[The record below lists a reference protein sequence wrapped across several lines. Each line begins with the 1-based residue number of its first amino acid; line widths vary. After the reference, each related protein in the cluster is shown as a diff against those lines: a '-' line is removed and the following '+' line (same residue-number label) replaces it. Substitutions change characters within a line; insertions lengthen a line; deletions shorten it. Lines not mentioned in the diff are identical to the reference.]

1 MPWWAWL
8 AVTTA
13 VVVPARAVFN
23 RWMMAGFGVKASPA
37 MLQRADAFMKRMIEV
52 DQLITAGE
60 VGQAM
65 LVLDELTQRPELA
78 EMPAL
83 AAQIHLNR
91 ARVASTL
98 MRYDPALTSGTAAVA
113 FYRQAYQRFR
123 SASNASNLGEAL
135 QIVAQ
140 IRLRKGDTPGAIAAF
155 EEIQRVSRRGAFRQT
170 VVRTEIEL
178 SRLYVQID
186 EFDKAYA
193 HAGKGFELAHKWGM
207 ADHAVEAIDFQAIA
221 RGSAGDYEGC
231 KRLLDTAA
239 THLRADAPL
248 GIRAHNLSV
257 RAGIAAE
264 EGDLQSQVAV
274 GGALLGIVAAIKT
287 GRGWRQDQAE
297 TIQQFAELEQQ
308 TLDASYALAEQGDPQ
323 AAAVFLSTLGS
334 LRESE
339 IANVLRAGVMA
350 SDNGTESGLSTVTA
364 GLFRQLAEV
373 EDPDTPV
380 SGSPAPLYERLET
393 AVSARFRQA
402 VQGSRTLRERVT
414 PRYHYVQT
422 RLISD
427 DSGSFTLYGSW
438 EGADR
443 AAVLFTETLSSD
455 QVEALHAVTG
465 AADRR
470 RPPAAGRQQ
479 RSEEAR
485 ASTRGWAAS
494 KQYAALTGQDNRWRS
509 LTSSLLPPELLEFV
523 RDVPPNADD
532 DAVPLIVFSPDN
544 ALWGLPW
551 AALTID
557 GDGVLLGDR
566 AAVALL
572 PSSSLLRDEPT
583 ARRTGSRALSYLH
596 GVDDAGL
603 SVERTS
609 LTESWPGSVDEAGD
623 AAALVDALADMRAY
637 SLLTMSVHGDNRPGL
652 AHSLLLD
659 PVRKTKLS
667 AARMMSLSFPE
678 TVVVGA
684 CFSGSMDNRV
694 GTEPLGIPSVMLCRG
709 AGTVIGGLFPLP
721 DGPRTGHATATILSL
736 FYTLHAQGARPAWAL
751 RRAQQRWRAEHDSVT
766 YTWAGL
772 TALTN
777 CDFP

>member
-1 MPWWAWL
+1 
-8 AVTTA
+8 
-13 VVVPARAVFN
+13 
-23 RWMMAGFGVKASPA
+23 
-37 MLQRADAFMKRMIEV
+37 
-52 DQLITAGE
+52 
-60 VGQAM
+60 
-65 LVLDELTQRPELA
+65 
-78 EMPAL
+78 
-83 AAQIHLNR
+83 
-91 ARVASTL
+91 
-98 MRYDPALTSGTAAVA
+98 MRYDPALASGTTAVE

-140 IRLRKGDTPGAIAAF
+140 VHLRKGDTAAAIAAF
-155 EEIQRVSRRGAFRQT
+155 EEVQRVSRRGAFRLT
-170 VVRTEIEL
+170 IVRTEIEL
-178 SRLYVQID
+178 ARLYVQID

-221 RGSAGDYEGC
+221 RGAAGDYDAC
-231 KRLLDTAA
+231 KRLLDTASA
-239 THLRADAPL
+239 HLRADAPL

-264 EGDLQSQVAV
+264 EGGLQTQVTV
-274 GGALLGIVAAIKT
+274 GGALLGIIAAIKT

-323 AAAVFLSTLGS
+323 AAAVFLTTLGS

-339 IANVLRAGVMA
+339 IANVLRAGVTA
-350 SDNGTESGLSTVTA
+350 SANGTESGLSTVTA
-364 GLFRQLAEV
+364 GLLQQLAEA

-402 VQGSRTLRERVT
+402 VQGTTTTRERRT

-422 RLISD
+422 RLIAG
-427 DSGSFTLYGSW
+427 DSGSYTLYGSW
-438 EGADR
+438 EGPDR
-443 AAVLFTETLSSD
+443 APVLFTETLSAG
-455 QVEALHAVTG
+455 QVVALHAVTG

-470 RPPAAGRQQ
+470 RPPAAGQQ
-479 RSEEAR
+479 RSEEEAR
-485 ASTRGWAAS
+485 ASAKGRAAP
-494 KQYAALTGQDNRWRS
+494 KQYAALTGQDSRWRS
-509 LTSSLLPPELLEFV
+509 LASSLLPPELLEFV
-523 RDVPPNADD
+523 RGVPPNADD
-532 DAVPLIVFSPDN
+532 DTVPLIVFSPDN

-557 GDGVLLGDR
+557 DTGVLLGDR

-583 ARRTGSRALSYLH
+583 ARRTGSRALGYLH
-596 GVDDAGL
+596 GVDGAGL

-609 LTESWPGSVDEAGD
+609 LAESWPGSLDEAGD
-623 AAALVDALADMRAY
+623 AAALVDALADPSTY

-652 AHSLLLD
+652 AHSLLLAPD
-659 PVRKTKLS
+659 RKTRLS
-667 AARMMSLSFPE
+667 AAWLLLLCFPE
-678 TVVVGA
+678 SVVVGA

-709 AGTVIGGLFPLP
+709 ATTVIGGLFPLP
-721 DGPRTGHATATILSL
+721 DGPRTGHATTPIHCL
-736 FYTLHAQGARPAWAL
+736 FYALHAEGARPAWAQH
-751 RRAQQRWRAEHDSVT
+751 RAQQRWRAEHDSVP

-777 CDFP
+777 CDFL